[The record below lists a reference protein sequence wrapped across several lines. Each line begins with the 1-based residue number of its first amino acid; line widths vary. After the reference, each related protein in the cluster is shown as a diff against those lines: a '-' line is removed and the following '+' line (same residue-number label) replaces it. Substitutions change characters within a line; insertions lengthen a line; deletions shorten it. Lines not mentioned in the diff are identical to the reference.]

1 MLTPKGRDLLAKVE
15 VIAADAR
22 DRYGDLS
29 PRGVA
34 EHRGIAERMYKAYPE
49 VFSTGDGRECYVQSR
64 STLVPRC
71 ILSMAAFNERLK
83 ELTRGHEVGAEDMRE
98 FIAGLGLPAEV
109 EERLLALTPATYIG
123 LSERLARWEA

>member
-1 MLTPKGRDLLAKVE
+1 MGGARRGRPAG
-15 VIAADAR
+15 DA
-22 DRYGDLS
+22 
-29 PRGVA
+29 
-34 EHRGIAERMYKAYPE
+34 
-49 VFSTGDGRECYVQSR
+49 GR
-64 STLVPRC
+64 P
-71 ILSMAAFNERLK
+71 K